1 MPLFIRFI
9 LFKMKKITIFLF
21 LLVSI
26 LTNAQSFKFSG
37 TVIDENENPLPGA
50 SVYIKEIKKGTST
63 NFKGNFSLQ
72 LKKGTYTVEVSF
84 IGYKTIS
91 QRVLLSKNEEY
102 FIKLKT
108 GSMVLD
114 EVLVAA
120 VRANTDA
127 PVTFSNLS
135 KKEIAKRNLGQDIPI
150 LLNYMPSVVS
160 SSDAGAGV
168 GYTYMSVR
176 GSNGERINV
185 TVNGIPYNDAESHGT
200 FWVNLGDFASSTQN
214 LQLQRGVGTST
225 NGSGA
230 FGASL
235 NILTDAAQ
243 EETYGEI
250 SNSFGSFNTRKHTVK
265 FSTGKINDHIE
276 IAGRLSNI
284 SSDGYIDRAS
294 SDLKSYFLQGSYIDD
309 NTLIKAITFGGK
321 EKTYQAWYGTPKVRL
336 ENDAQGIEDYI
347 TDNFLS
353 DSEAENLRNS
363 DRRYNYY
370 TYDNEVDNYEQ
381 NHYQLHW
388 NEQLNDNWSTNL
400 ALNYTK
406 GSGYFEQYK
415 VEEDAADFNNL
426 IVDGSDV
433 IVRRWLQNDF
443 YVANF
448 NANYKNES
456 LNVIS
461 GISCSN
467 YTGDHFGEVIW
478 GEDLAPNTNI
488 RDQYYFSDAKKTD
501 FSVFA
506 KANFKISEDLSGY
519 LDLQGRFVNYQ
530 TNGITSDLEN
540 IGVDANFDFFNPK
553 VGLTYK
559 VDPNNSL
566 YTSFAVA
573 NREPNRNDFEGGVN
587 THETLNDLEFGWR
600 LKSEYVKLNTNVYY
614 MNYKNQLVLTGALDD
629 VGAPIR
635 ATSGDSYR
643 LGLEIDADI
652 YLNEYFSI
660 KPNAA
665 FSSNKNKNFVAKID
679 GALQNLGN
687 TDISFSPDVVVGN
700 MFIYKPIENLQISFL
715 SKYVGKQYMSNLG
728 SKVSNSDI
736 IDSYFTSDLNFVYE
750 VKPTKIFKSI
760 VFTAL
765 INNIFDREYVDRGYY
780 GTFDDTWSDP
790 NKTTTL
796 DYAGFYPQ
804 ATRNFLVGVTL
815 KF

>member
-1 MPLFIRFI
+1 
-9 LFKMKKITIFLF
+9 MKKITIFLF

-243 EETYGEI
+243 EEAYGEI

-456 LNVIS
+456 FNVIS
-461 GISCSN
+461 GISYSN

-478 GEDLAPNTNI
+478 GEDLAPNTKI

-519 LDLQGRFVNYQ
+519 LDLQSRFVNYQ

-540 IGVDANFDFFNPK
+540 IAVDANFDFFNPK

-700 MFIYKPIENLQISFL
+700 MFIYKPLENLQISFL

-750 VKPTKIFKSI
+750 VKPNKIFKSI